1 MSCVSLMKAVG
12 WRNLEKEFI
21 LKNYLCIRNIFSSY
35 DDDDGLNDGDDCR
48 VIPKVPIYSGLSSA
62 LALAFSSALALAFS
76 SALALAFSSALALAF
91 SSGERSSS
99 TDLIDV
105 RSHLRIRTKIAKT
118 FKVLL
123 NYDLSVYCR

>member
-1 MSCVSLMKAVG
+1 MSCVSFLKAAVG

-48 VIPKVPIYSGLSSA
+48 VIPKVPIYSGLSSV
-62 LALAFSSALALAFS
+62 
-76 SALALAFSSALALAF
+76 LALAF

-118 FKVLL
+118 F
-123 NYDLSVYCR
+123 

>member
-1 MSCVSLMKAVG
+1 MSCVSLMKAVVG

-76 SALALAFSSALALAF
+76 SALALAFSS
-91 SSGERSSS
+91 GERSSS

-118 FKVLL
+118 F
-123 NYDLSVYCR
+123 

>member
-1 MSCVSLMKAVG
+1 MSCVSLMKAVVG

-76 SALALAFSSALALAF
+76 SALALAFSS
-91 SSGERSSS
+91 GERSSS

-123 NYDLSVYCR
+123 NYDLSVYRR